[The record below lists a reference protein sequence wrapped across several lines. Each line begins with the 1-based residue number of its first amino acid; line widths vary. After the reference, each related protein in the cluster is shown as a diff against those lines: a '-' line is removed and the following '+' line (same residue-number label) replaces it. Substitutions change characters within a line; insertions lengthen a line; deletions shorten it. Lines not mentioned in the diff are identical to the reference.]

1 MPRLLRLIGRFILLL
16 AVAGILG
23 AAGLGY
29 WGYTVYTEPGPLDR
43 PATVVLPRGTGLAGI
58 AERLSEAGVIGLP
71 THFAAVARLTGV
83 HRSLQAGEYA
93 FNRGVSPREV
103 MQIIAEGRTV
113 VRWLTVPEGLTTV
126 QVLMLIDGVEGLGG
140 SISRVPNEG
149 DLLPDTYRYSYG
161 DRRDAV
167 LERMRHAMADTLGEL
182 WPNRASNLPFK
193 TPEEAVILAS
203 IVEKETGQRAERPL
217 VAGVFINRLRQGMR
231 LDSDPTV
238 IYAVSGGQGPLDRPL
253 TRADLETDH
262 PYNTYRNT
270 GLPPGPIANPG
281 RASLEAVLNPAPT
294 DALYFVADGT
304 GGHAFSTTLDEHNR
318 NVRKWRALN
327 RRPAP

>member
-1 MPRLLRLIGRFILLL
+1 MLRLIGRLILLL
-16 AVAGILG
+16 AVAGVLA
-23 AAGLGY
+23 AAGILY
-29 WGYTVYTEPGPLDR
+29 WGYTVYNEPGPLDR
-43 PATVVLPRGTGLAGI
+43 PATVVLPRGTGLGGI
-58 AERLSEAGVIGLP
+58 AERLAQAGVIGLP

-93 FNRGVSPREV
+93 FAPGVSPREV
-103 MQIIAEGRTV
+103 MDIIAEGRTV

-126 QVLMLIDGVEGLGG
+126 QVLLLIDGMEGLGG
-140 SISRVPNEG
+140 AISKVPDEG
-149 DLLPDTYRYSYG
+149 ELLPDTYRYSYG

-167 LERMRHAMADTLGEL
+167 LDRMRHAMDDALGEL
-182 WPNRASNLPFK
+182 WPNRAPNLPLK

-203 IVEKETGQRAERPL
+203 IVEKETGLRAERPM

-253 TRADLETDH
+253 TRTDLETDH

-327 RRPAP
+327 RRPPQ